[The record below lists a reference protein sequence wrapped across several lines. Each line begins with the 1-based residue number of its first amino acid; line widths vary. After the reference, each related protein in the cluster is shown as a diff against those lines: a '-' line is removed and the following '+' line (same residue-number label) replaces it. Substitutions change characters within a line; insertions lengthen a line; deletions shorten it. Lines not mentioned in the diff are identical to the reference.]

1 MLFAL
6 KEVKLVWL
14 ESLRKMKLKSG
25 LTTDEIS
32 KGSGIPVPT
41 LEKLF
46 AGATKEPKLPTIQKL
61 VYFLGYTLE
70 DLFIDDR
77 IHLKERKTELT
88 KQELSRLSD
97 AMSQL
102 SEEGRE
108 KIVEYA
114 EDLAAGGRYK
124 KINQHSMGKEA

>member
-1 MLFAL
+1 M
-6 KEVKLVWL
+6 WL

-124 KINQHSMGKEA
+124 KINQHSMAKEA

>member
-1 MLFAL
+1 M
-6 KEVKLVWL
+6 WL

>member
-1 MLFAL
+1 MLLAL
-6 KEVKLVWL
+6 KEVKFVWL

-102 SEEGRE
+102 NEEGRE
-108 KIVEYA
+108 KVVEYA

-124 KINQHSMGKEA
+124 KHSQDAMGKEA

>member
-1 MLFAL
+1 M
-6 KEVKLVWL
+6 WL

-102 SEEGRE
+102 NEEGCERV
-108 KIVEYA
+108 VEYA
-114 EDLAAGGRYK
+114 EDLVAGGRYK